1 MARKILNQPGLR
13 IGSSPTPR
21 PHQQQNGKDDP
32 KHFLACPLNTTQ
44 AGPLGS
50 LHEWLLP
57 TRFQARAG
65 RRLLLHAAAKTSP
78 ARLSTAT
85 RSEPEI
91 EA

>member
-1 MARKILNQPGLR
+1 MTRKILNQPGLR

-50 LHEWLLP
+50 LHEM
-57 TRFQARAG
+57 
-65 RRLLLHAAAKTSP
+65 AAAHAVPGTRRPASLVACRRENIAGTSLYRD
-78 ARLSTAT
+78 A
-85 RSEPEI
+85 I
-91 EA
+91 